1 MENHCLDNRTPSPA
15 GKIGSGAMPHV
26 IQVPPRTL
34 PTQELPEDI
43 DSYVLTRDSY
53 NIYLA
58 DSSDLCRKAGALVKR
73 MYSWRGYE
81 TENAAFK
88 PESPS
93 QLTFVATCGKNLAGT
108 VTLGFEKEGRLLAD
122 ELFGVEIDSY
132 RKMGRK
138 VCELSKFAIDPQY
151 SSKEVIAS
159 LFQLAYIYGCVV
171 HNATDLF
178 GEVNPR
184 HARSHERMFGF
195 RRVNDE
201 GRTCPRVSAPAV
213 LLHLD
218 FEYVGAQIASLAGAP
233 VAGERSIYP
242 YCFRLQEIRNLN

>member
-1 MENHCLDNRTPSPA
+1 MENCLDIRSSSPA
-15 GKIGSGAMPHV
+15 GKAPTHAASHV
-26 IQVPPRTL
+26 MQIPQTS
-34 PTQELPEDI
+34 PTKKLPEEI
-43 DSYVLTRDSY
+43 NSYVLRRGNY
-53 NIYLA
+53 KIYLA
-58 DSSDLCRKAGALVKR
+58 DSSKLCSEAGALVRR

-81 TENAAFK
+81 TENAAFT
-88 PESPS
+88 SRNPS
-93 QLTFVATCGKNLAGT
+93 QLTFVATCGQNVAGT

-122 ELFGVEIDSY
+122 ELFGGEINDY
-132 RKMGRK
+132 RKRGRK

-159 LFQLAYIYGCVV
+159 LFQLAYIYGSVI

-201 GRTCPRVSAPAV
+201 TRTCPRVSAPAV
-213 LLHLD
+213 LLHLE
-218 FEYVGAQIASLAGAP
+218 FEHVGAQIASLAGSRI
-233 VAGERSIYP
+233 AGERSIYP
-242 YCFRLQEIRNLN
+242 YCFRLQEMRNIN